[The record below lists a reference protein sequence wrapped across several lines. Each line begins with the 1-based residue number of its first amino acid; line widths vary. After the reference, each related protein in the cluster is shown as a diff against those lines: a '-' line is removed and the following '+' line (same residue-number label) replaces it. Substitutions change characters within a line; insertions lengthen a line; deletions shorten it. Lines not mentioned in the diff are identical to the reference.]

1 MKNILKYTL
10 IGALFSFLVYSE
22 MIPYITGIDRY
33 KLSDRPA
40 ICLGKVHTP
49 WYIIDRC
56 NSYETFK
63 EARDLGA
70 DFVMVIKK
78 DTDRYDKRSLSDVA
92 FSNSGKL
99 PDSYYSYDNY
109 GFYTAWVYLPV
120 NLGVQTKNFVVM
132 GFDLGSKTANLKKY
146 DEIIGI
152 NGIERNN
159 ENFYKQLLNLKPGD
173 SVTLNVLRS
182 WERLD
187 INIITIKP

>member
-10 IGALFSFLVYSE
+10 IGSIICFAVYSS
-22 MIPYITGIDRY
+22 MIPYMTGIDRY
-33 KLSDRPA
+33 KLSNRPA
-40 ICLGKVHTP
+40 ICLGKVYTP

-56 NSYETFK
+56 NSYKTFN

-78 DTDRYDKRSLSDVA
+78 DAHRFDKRELSDIA
-92 FSNSGKL
+92 FSNSGNI
-99 PDSYYSYDNY
+99 PDSYSRYRNY

-120 NLGVQTKNFVVM
+120 NLGVQTKNFIVT
-132 GFDLGSKTANLKKY
+132 GFDPGSITGNLKKY

-159 ENFYKQLLNLKPGD
+159 ENFYKQLLNIQPGNT
-173 SVTLNVLRS
+173 VTLNILRGQ
-182 WERLD
+182 ERLD
-187 INIITIKP
+187 INIIAIKP